1 MTQPPPTPTTEP
13 TAAPDPAA
21 AATVTPDPND
31 AGHRPAPLSWAWVKH
46 TVKRLGPAGPLAVM
60 ASVLPP
66 LGGFVLLGFIK
77 QVAPWLKSHEFVG
90 LAIYVG
96 GFIVLAAASLL
107 PTYAS
112 SIVGGWTFG
121 VKLGFPA
128 AMLSFCAAGTLAYWI
143 NRKAAGTRV
152 VDILKEHPK
161 WDLVCRA
168 LIGSGFWR
176 ALLIITLVRIPPT
189 SPFAIANFIFG
200 TVRAPFW
207 PYLIG
212 TAIGMAPRT
221 FVVVW
226 AASQLSEL
234 NFGEMGGWWATA
246 IGVVLMI
253 GVVAVISAIATR
265 TVRRMTEEEQTMHGE
280 GEGV

>member
-1 MTQPPPTPTTEP
+1 VTPAPATVDV
-13 TAAPDPAA
+13 AAPPREHHP
-21 AATVTPDPND
+21 V
-31 AGHRPAPLSWAWVKH
+31 LSWAWIKQ

-60 ASVLPP
+60 ASIFPP

-77 QVAPWLKSHEFVG
+77 QVAPWLKSHDTLG
-90 LAIYVG
+90 LAIYIG
-96 GFIVLAAASLL
+96 GFVIFAALSLL

-121 VKLGFPA
+121 VAVGFPA
-128 AMLSFCAAGTLAYWI
+128 AMLSFCLAGTLAYWI

-152 VDILKEHPK
+152 VDIIHEHPK
-161 WDLVCRA
+161 WELVCKA

-189 SPFAIANFIFG
+189 SPFALANFIFG
-200 TVRAPFW
+200 TIRAPFW

-226 AASQLSEL
+226 AAAQIGNTEL
-234 NFGEMGGWWATA
+234 NFKEFGGFWATA
-246 IGVVLMI
+246 IGIVLMI
-253 GVVAVISAIATR
+253 VVVAIISAIANR
-265 TVRRMTEEEQTMHGE
+265 TVRRMTEEDQVMHGE